1 MKIEILVVSS
11 SPADAQLIKDLLA
24 DYDVQIFY
32 NYNEAINMME
42 SNENIRLLVLDIDKQ
57 NNIKSRILERVRND
71 KNIIETIIIT
81 EKEESGKYLNKYDCI
96 TKPINK
102 NFLKTRIEMHIELMK
117 ARHIIQQ
124 EVYEKDV
131 IFNAVFNQIPIGIS
145 ISYTADA
152 IDGLNNQFFRCNPAF
167 EKITGRSKEDLSKHG
182 WSGIT
187 HPDDVEANLIA
198 IDRLKKGEIDTYTL
212 EKRYIRPDGSIVWVH
227 LLGARLDLADNNP
240 YNYMAI
246 IQDVSERKIME
257 NALQESERSK
267 SVLLSHLPGM
277 AYRCKFDRAWT
288 MEFIS
293 DGCLELTGYTI
304 EDLLDNRKMSFN
316 DLMAPEYREILW
328 EEWNRILPKGLK
340 LKYEYEIITATG
352 ERKWVL
358 EMGQGIYDGK
368 GNVEALEGIIIDIS
382 DRKAMENTLKYN
394 SEHDSRTGLYNRSYL
409 EKILN
414 NDRLKENQCKRALIG
429 INLSSIHSLTS
440 LYGFNYTLE
449 IICNI
454 AESLKKIST
463 PNSTLYMTYENR
475 FVFYIKDYE
484 DKRSLMDFTR
494 NIKET
499 LESVLAIERIGGS
512 IGIIEIED
520 YQQLEANI
528 LFKNLMIASEN
539 AVIND
544 DSEYGVCFYDKALE
558 EKVEK
563 EKYIKQELS
572 EIAAGSDDG
581 GLYLQYQPIFN
592 LSNKKIYGF
601 EALARLNS
609 KKYGLVPPL
618 EFIPLAE
625 KNKLIVAIGNKVI
638 RQALGFLKRLNNQ
651 GYEDL
656 CVSINVS
663 VIQFM
668 KNDFIS
674 NLFDTIKEMEVN
686 SRNIGIEI
694 TESLVAINFNS
705 INSVLGQLRDAG
717 ISVYIDDFGTGYSS
731 LARENEL
738 NVNFLK
744 IDKSF
749 IDSLLII
756 KLDESITGDI
766 VSLAHRLG
774 HRVVAEGVEDIR
786 QMDYLEE
793 CGCDMVQGYYV
804 SRPLDE
810 EVAYNFLENKILDI

>member
-1 MKIEILVVSS
+1 
-11 SPADAQLIKDLLA
+11 
-24 DYDVQIFY
+24 
-32 NYNEAINMME
+32 
-42 SNENIRLLVLDIDKQ
+42 
-57 NNIKSRILERVRND
+57 
-71 KNIIETIIIT
+71 
-81 EKEESGKYLNKYDCI
+81 
-96 TKPINK
+96 
-102 NFLKTRIEMHIELMK
+102 MK

-131 IFNAVFNQIPIGIS
+131 IFDAVFNQIPIGIS

-167 EKITGRSKEDLSKHG
+167 EKITGRSKEDLSKLG
-182 WSGIT
+182 WACIT
-187 HPDDVEANLIA
+187 HPDDVEANLLA

-240 YNYMAI
+240 YNYIAI
-246 IQDVSERKIME
+246 IQDVTERKIME

-304 EDLLDNRKMSFN
+304 EDLLDNSKMSFN

-368 GNVEALEGIIIDIS
+368 GNVEAVEGIIIDIS

-414 NDRLKENQCKRALIG
+414 NDKLKENQGKRALIG

-440 LYGFNYTLE
+440 LYGFNYTLD

-475 FVFYIKDYE
+475 FVFYLKDYE
-484 DKRSLMDFTR
+484 DKKNLVEFTG
-494 NIKET
+494 NIKKA
-499 LESVLAIERIGGS
+499 LESVLAVERIGGS

-581 GLYLQYQPIFN
+581 GLFLQYQPIFN

-638 RQALGFLKRLNNQ
+638 RQALGFLKRLNNK
-651 GYEDL
+651 GYDDL

-705 INSVLGQLRDAG
+705 INNVLGQLRDAG

-793 CGCDMVQGYYV
+793 CGCDMVQGYYIA
-804 SRPLDE
+804 RPLDE
-810 EVAYNFLENKILDI
+810 DKAISFLKEKQNY